1 MGMNR
6 LIDRLEEANSAKT
19 SKIRAAFLAQNKAV
33 NILTTRLREAL
44 NAADRWNK
52 ASKDD
57 APSKEELYREAETD
71 YRDALKKYRD
81 AQKAMGD
88 AIDALEK

>member
-1 MGMNR
+1 MSMNR
-6 LIDRLEEANSAKT
+6 NLRSLVEANGAT
-19 SKIRAAFLAQNKAV
+19 SKIRAAFLAQSKAV

-44 NAADRWNK
+44 DAAERWNK
-52 ASKDD
+52 ASEDD
-57 APSKEELYREAETD
+57 APNREEIYREAEAD

-81 AQKAMGD
+81 AQKSMSN